1 MKDTFTFSTGDN
13 LSLQDKLGNVGTAL
27 GYLKVG
33 VNVGTGIYKNYK
45 SGVKEVSKYVADA
58 TVDLAFALG
67 EMAVATG
74 CAKLGAAIGTAIP
87 IPVLG
92 TVVGAATGFAVG
104 WIVSKGL
111 NSDPVNKAKD
121 WIKKELKNGIDTV
134 SAGFNS
140 AAKAVGGFFKRTGTA
155 IAGWG

>member
-1 MKDTFTFSTGDN
+1 
-13 LSLQDKLGNVGTAL
+13 
-27 GYLKVG
+27 
-33 VNVGTGIYKNYK
+33 
-45 SGVKEVSKYVADA
+45 
-58 TVDLAFALG
+58 
-67 EMAVATG
+67 MAVATG

-111 NSDPVNKAKD
+111 NSEPVNKAKD

-134 SAGFNS
+134 SAGFNP
-140 AAKAVGGFFKRTGTA
+140 AAEAVGGFFKRTGTA

>member
-1 MKDTFTFSTGDN
+1 M
-13 LSLQDKLGNVGTAL
+13 
-27 GYLKVG
+27 
-33 VNVGTGIYKNYK
+33 
-45 SGVKEVSKYVADA
+45 
-58 TVDLAFALG
+58 
-67 EMAVATG
+67 
-74 CAKLGAAIGTAIP
+74 GAAIGTAIP

-134 SAGFNS
+134 RAGFNS
-140 AAKAVGGFFKRTGTA
+140 APKAVGGFFKRTGTA